1 MNDIVRINRREFIKV
16 ATAVGGGLVLA
27 FYLPERLAAVQADEF
42 VPNAFLRIGTDDS
55 VTIIINKS
63 EMGQGVYTSL
73 PMIIAEELDCDWRK
87 VRVEAAPVAPEY
99 NHTIFGSMVTGG
111 STSVRTEWER
121 LALAGAT
128 AREMLVQAAAWTW
141 QAEPDTLRTKNNLV
155 YHPDGRMLSYGALA
169 EKAAKLD
176 VTTEVKLKK
185 AEKYTLI
192 GKPIHRLDSPA
203 KVNGTAEFGIDVQL
217 PGMLVAVIA
226 RPPGFG
232 AVLKQ
237 FDDKK
242 AREVKGVK
250 AVTHVPAGIAVVAE
264 GFWSALR
271 GREAL
276 QITWDEGQGASL
288 STEGIR
294 KDYARRA
301 RTPGLLA
308 HQKGDVKGA
317 MAGAAQ
323 TLEAEYEV
331 PYLAHATMEPL
342 NCCVDLR
349 EDGCDVYTGTQMQT
363 ADRDTA
369 ARIAGLPPENVH
381 IHTTY
386 LGGGFGRRA
395 NPASDFVAEAVQ
407 VARAV
412 GKPVKV
418 IRTREDD
425 MRAGYYRP
433 LWYDRISATLD
444 AKGQLTGWSHTIVG
458 QSIMAGTA
466 FAANIKDG
474 IDPTSVEGAADLP
487 YGIPNIRVDL
497 HSPELP
503 ITVQWWRSVGHSHTA
518 FVVESFLDEV
528 AHAADRDPVEFRRK
542 LLADSPRHLSVLNLA
557 VEKAGWGQPLADGHR
572 LGVAVAASYG
582 SYAAQVAEVSASP
595 EGSIKVHR
603 IVCAIDCGRL
613 VNPDTIVAQMESG
626 IVFGLTA
633 ALYGEITVQKGRV
646 VQGNF
651 DDYPLLSIDET
662 PDIEV
667 HIVPS
672 GEPPGGIGE
681 PGVPPVAPAVA
692 NALFALNG
700 ARVRS
705 LPLTPKKVLQ
715 AMKDTEKMNGQH
727 G

>member
-1 MNDIVRINRREFIKV
+1 MNEIARINRREFIKV
-16 ATAVGGGLVLA
+16 TTAAGGGLVLA
-27 FYLPERLAAVQADEF
+27 FYLPEGVAAAEPAKEF
-42 VPNAFLRIGTDDS
+42 IPNAFLRIGSDDL
-55 VTIIINKS
+55 VTVIVNKS

-87 VRVEAAPVAPEY
+87 VQVEAAPVAPEY
-99 NHTIFGSMVTGG
+99 NHTLFGSMVTGG

-141 QAEPDTLRTKNNLV
+141 QAPPETLHVKNSLV
-155 YHPDGRMLSYGALA
+155 YHPDGRMLSYGSLA
-169 EKAAKLD
+169 ERAAKLE
-176 VTTEVKLKK
+176 VTTGIKLKK
-185 AEKYTLI
+185 PENYSLI
-192 GKPIHRLDSPA
+192 GKPVHRLDSLA
-203 KVNGTAEFGIDVQL
+203 KVNGTAKFGIDIEL
-217 PGMLVAVIA
+217 EGMLVAVIA

-232 AVLKQ
+232 AVFKE
-237 FDDKK
+237 FDDQRAK
-242 AREVKGVK
+242 AVKGVK
-250 AVTHVPAGIAVVAE
+250 AVTHVPAGVAVVAE
-264 GFWSALR
+264 GYWSAVK

-276 QITWDEGQGASL
+276 QIKWDEAQGAAL
-288 STEGIR
+288 STDGIR
-294 KDYARRA
+294 KNYAALA
-301 RTPGLLA
+301 RTPGLPA
-308 HQKGDVKGA
+308 HRKGDVQGA
-317 MAGAAQ
+317 MAAASQ
-323 TLEAEYEV
+323 NLEAEYEV

-349 EDGCDVYTGTQMQT
+349 EDGCDIYTGTQMQT

-369 ARIAGLPPENVH
+369 ARISGLAPEKVR
-381 IHTTY
+381 IHTTF
-386 LGGGFGRRA
+386 LGGGFGRRG

-407 VARAV
+407 VAKAV

-433 LWYDRISATLD
+433 FWYDRIRACLD
-444 AKGQLTGWSHTIVG
+444 AKGQLSGWAHTIVG

-466 FAANIKDG
+466 FAGGIKEG
-474 IDPTSVEGAADLP
+474 IDPTSVEGAADIP
-487 YGIPNIRVDL
+487 YAVPNILVDL

-518 FVVESFLDEV
+518 FVVESFIDEI
-528 AHAADRDPVEFRRK
+528 AHAAGRDPLEFRQG
-542 LLADSPRHLSVLNLA
+542 LLAGSPRHLGVLNLA
-557 VEKAGWGQPLADGHR
+557 AEKANWGQPSAEGRRQGIGL
-572 LGVAVAASYG
+572 AASYG
-582 SYAAQVAEVSASP
+582 SYAAQVAEVSVSK
-595 EGSIKVHR
+595 EGKLRVHR
-603 IVCAIDCGRL
+603 IVCVVDCGRI
-613 VNPDTIVAQMESG
+613 VNPDTIVAQMESA

-633 ALYGEITVQKGRV
+633 TLYGEITVQKGRV

-651 DDYPLLSIDET
+651 DAYPLLSIDET

-672 GEPPGGIGE
+672 TESPGGIGE

-692 NALFALNG
+692 NALFAVNG

-705 LPLTPKKVLQ
+705 LPITPEKVLK
-715 AMKDTEKMNGQH
+715 AVAEAG
-727 G
+727 